1 MIVKTLEVG
10 PFGTNCYLVFIE
22 ENRHLYIVDPG
33 DDGEYIVAEAKK
45 FDYSKVELLLTHFHI
60 DHINAAEFCAAT
72 LGCDFVRL
80 RTPDHAYYL
89 SSSNCLPPYFPEPL
103 KNPPAPR
110 EYEENSDYRVLALP
124 GHTPGGAGILFG
136 NDLFCGDTLFLNSC
150 GRTDLP
156 GGDDREIT
164 RSLLDVLMALP
175 DDVKAYCG
183 HGPVTTIGAER
194 RNNPYING
202 TYL

>member
-10 PFGTNCYLVFIE
+10 PFDTNCYLVFVE
-22 ENRHLYIVDPG
+22 ERKALYIIDPG
-33 DDGEYIVAEAKK
+33 DDGDRIVAEAKK
-45 FDYSKVELLLTHFHI
+45 FDYDKVELLLTHFHI
-60 DHINAAEFCAAT
+60 DHIHAAGFCAAA
-72 LGCDFVRL
+72 LGCDCVRL

-103 KNPPAPR
+103 ENPPRPE
-110 EYEENSDYRVLALP
+110 EYVENPDFKVLALP
-124 GHTPGGAGILFG
+124 GHTPGGAGLLFG
-136 NDLFCGDTLFLNSC
+136 KDLFCGDTLFLNSC

-175 DDVKAYCG
+175 DDIKAYCG